1 MWSPDNGSTKSVQSQ
16 SRHRQRLPGDAVP
29 SLVKHTSTP
38 LITMATRSTH
48 DFPKHFPTAG
58 SLKRKISNGDDYA
71 THVAKMLPPT
81 TRDVNLQGIHGLMSV
96 FASRLT
102 FTSCC
107 FCRSQGSYWCRWSL
121 RSCHYLRRV
130 PQASNTHHARYGA
143 ALVVCTPAAHG

>member
-1 MWSPDNGSTKSVQSQ
+1 MWSPDNGRTKSVEKPIQTS
-16 SRHRQRLPGDAVP
+16 QRLPGDTAP
-29 SLVKHTSTP
+29 SLVTHTSNP

-58 SLKRKISNGDDYA
+58 SLKRKISDGDDYA

-107 FCRSQGSYWCRWSL
+107 FYW
-121 RSCHYLRRV
+121 
-130 PQASNTHHARYGA
+130 
-143 ALVVCTPAAHG
+143 

>member
-1 MWSPDNGSTKSVQSQ
+1 
-16 SRHRQRLPGDAVP
+16 
-29 SLVKHTSTP
+29 
-38 LITMATRSTH
+38 MATRSTH

-130 PQASNTHHARYGA
+130 PQASNTHHAGYGA
-143 ALVVCTPAAHG
+143 AWCYALLQLMAELFRKQIAQTMRRAMKELALWQLRFRTAALTYEI